1 MRQLFITAYITIMCA
16 VIPFDAVNAQS
27 GHAKLWNIFDKCLD
41 FSDSEIKMSDIP
53 NELIDA
59 AWYVDANGV
68 LQLYS
73 KDEGGLFDIDG
84 NKIDGG
90 DAVDFFIPK
99 PDDDNLI
106 YCFAKSSLYYVV
118 NLQTKNIIEKVSFL
132 DYSLDSRHLAVHHTN
147 CRDIWILFF
156 LNSTVHKYLL
166 TSEGISYKGNYQ
178 LPQKMIINLS
188 KDCNYFTAVSDYT
201 RHIYFGKFDRNT
213 AEFQII
219 SDCAEFPE
227 EYVDLVHAIISPNMT
242 KIYIS
247 GRYSGMRKVLFEIPI
262 VNGIPDYEIRT
273 EIKVYP
279 KQVPNYGTLFYYG
292 LDGNTYTYTIGN
304 FGVLKTDFN
313 GKTVFED
320 EILIYGDRIS
330 PSLDFVATWLS
341 DNPCG
346 TSPCPQMPAPKII
359 IEN

>member
-1 MRQLFITAYITIMCA
+1 MCA

-84 NKIDGG
+84 NKING

-99 PDDDNLI
+99 PGDDNLI
-106 YCFAKSSLYYVV
+106 YCFSIAPRYYVV
-118 NLQTKNIIEKVSFL
+118 NLQNKNVVEKADLIEDILHNS
-132 DYSLDSRHLAVHHTN
+132 HLTVHHAN
-147 CRDIWILFF
+147 CKDIWILFYVS
-156 LNSTVHKYLL
+156 STVHKYLL
-166 TSEGISYKGNYQ
+166 TTEGIFYKGNYQ
-178 LPQKMIINLS
+178 LPERMRINLS
-188 KDCNYFTAVSDYT
+188 KDCNYFTAISDIT
-201 RHIYFGKFDRNT
+201 RHVYFGKFNRNT

-219 SDCAEFPE
+219 SEYAEFPK
-227 EYVDLVHAIISPNMT
+227 EYVDLGHSIISPDMT

-262 VNGIPDYEIRT
+262 INGIPDYETQT

-292 LDGNTYTYTIGN
+292 PDGNIYTYTIGN
-304 FGVLKTDFN
+304 FGVLKTN
-313 GKTVFED
+313 SKWETVFED
-320 EILIYGDRIS
+320 EIITYDYRIS
-330 PSLDFVATWLS
+330 PSLDFVSTWLS
-341 DNPCG
+341 DNPCNV
-346 TSPCPQMPAPKII
+346 SPCPQMLAPKII